1 MSGQYPLRQ
10 WDEPTRTA
18 VGSTPRLTPGSL
30 LGRRYRIVELVGA
43 GAMGLVYR
51 AEDER
56 LGLPVAIKVL
66 RPDLSEDERWLAR
79 FQQELVLARQ
89 VSHPNVVRIHDIGSD
104 RRLLEESELVFLT
117 MDFIPGRSLRDLL
130 AERAHE
136 GRRLSPEEAVEI
148 ARQLALGL
156 GAAHQAGVVHRDL
169 KPGNVLID
177 EGDDRKGRLRVAI
190 TDFGVARSVAS
201 SNLTRTGAVVGTLG
215 YLSPEQARG
224 EAVDGRSDLYALGL
238 LLYEMLTGELPF
250 SGATEAETLAQRLS
264 GAPRKLPWRS
274 GAAVPPQ
281 LAAIVQKLL
290 ARDPADR
297 YAQAAEVAAD
307 LDRYGAARPRRP
319 FFRAW
324 SGPRGRWLGLAAGL
338 LALGAAV
345 ALGLA
350 WKSRQA
356 PPPPLPAVTVRH
368 AVALLPLADETGRPE
383 LAWVASGIPEMLAA
397 SLAESPDLRV
407 LDSHQVF
414 RTVEDLKLP
423 HGPLPDDEARR
434 LAGLLD
440 ADRLIAGR
448 VRTAGGQL
456 RIDLTLLA
464 TEPPGL
470 PAATFHA
477 EAKVDESFQLVEK
490 LGTILREKLAV
501 EELDPQMPEPAASRS
516 APALADYAKGVAS
529 LLRGDAQAAVPAL
542 ERAVKADPG
551 YTAAWVRLAQAQEA
565 LGRGAAAKDAARRA
579 VETLGPV
586 ESRAGYEARAI
597 EARLLGHPERA
608 QQILSQLLIRYP
620 DDLGARI
627 ELAVAYGE
635 QGSLDR
641 ALAELT
647 KVVGLA
653 PHHPRAWF
661 LLGKYSIYA
670 RNPQRAVEEY
680 LVKALV
686 VQNELGSEPGQAEVL
701 NAFGNAY
708 RDLSKLTQAADY
720 YARAGEIW
728 HRLGHERGY
737 AITLRNR
744 ALLHVQ
750 RGEYEAAEEQLQA
763 ALRLLQQLGD
773 QPALAEL
780 YNTFGALA
788 EQRGRY
794 EEMLDYYRQAL
805 RIRRDLGN
813 DLDLIE
819 SFGNIAFTS
828 YLLGRYD
835 DALVFWQQGLDLAR
849 KSADSHGV
857 VTCTQNLGQLHLAR
871 GDWDKASASFLTALR
886 SARQLKMQ
894 DAVAVSLG
902 HLGRLAQYQGR
913 PAAALAS
920 YAEALKILSGGDPRG
935 QAEFTLGEA
944 ETQLEL
950 GRLDAAD
957 ERLRA
962 AGAILR
968 EGGNLGQQAELERL
982 RGEVLLARGDRAA
995 AGAAFRRA
1003 VSAAR
1008 ESGGVVELLAAR
1020 LSAAQ
1025 LTSLAELEK
1034 LRAEADTLGNARLR
1048 LQASEL
1054 VARAALVTGD
1064 PARARQAARAGLEQ
1078 ATASGGHAGAYR
1090 LHGLLAAALER
1101 SGETAEAAIE
1111 RRHVA
1116 EEIARVGRD
1125 LPPELRKSFL
1135 QITEVWNGRDPDR
1148 DGRTGSTGF

>member
-1 MSGQYPLRQ
+1 MSGQYPLRR

-18 VGSTPRLTPGSL
+18 VGSTPRLMPGSL

-56 LGLPVAIKVL
+56 LRLPVAVKVL
-66 RPDLSEDERWLAR
+66 RPDLSEDESWLAR

-89 VSHPNVVRIHDIGSD
+89 VSHPNVVRIHDIGTD
-104 RRLLEESELVFLT
+104 RRHQESELVFLT

-130 AERAHE
+130 AERAHD
-136 GRRLSPEEAVEI
+136 GRRLTPEEAVEI

-177 EGDDRKGRLRVAI
+177 EGGGGKRLRAAI
-190 TDFGVARSVAS
+190 TDFGVARSLAS

-274 GAAVPPQ
+274 GVAVPPR

-297 YAQAAEVAAD
+297 YAQAAEVVAD

-319 FFRAW
+319 FVRAW
-324 SGPRGRWLGLAAGL
+324 SGSRGRWLGPAAGL
-338 LALGAAV
+338 LVLGSAI

-350 WKSRQA
+350 WKNRRT
-356 PPPPLPAVTVRH
+356 PPPPPPVVAVRH

-397 SLAESPDLRV
+397 SLAESPELRV

-414 RTVEDLKLP
+414 RTVEDLQLAR
-423 HGPLPDDEARR
+423 GPLPDDEARR

-456 RIDLTLLA
+456 RIDLTLLV

-470 PAATFHA
+470 PPATFHA

-490 LGTILREKLAV
+490 LGDILREKLAV
-501 EELDPQMPEPAASRS
+501 EESDPQLPEPAASRS
-516 APALADYAKGVAS
+516 GPALADYAKGVAG
-529 LLRGDAQAAVPAL
+529 LLRGDALAAVPAL
-542 ERAVKADPG
+542 ERAVGADPG
-551 YTAAWVRLAQAQEA
+551 YTAAWVRLAQAREA

-586 ESRAGYEARAI
+586 DSRAGYEARAI
-597 EARLLGHPERA
+597 EARLLGHPDKA
-608 QQILSQLLIRYP
+608 QEILSRLLARYP
-620 DDLGARI
+620 DDIEARI
-627 ELAVAYGE
+627 ELAEAYGQ

-647 KVVGLA
+647 KVVRLA

-661 LLGKYSIYA
+661 LLGKHSINA

-680 LVKALV
+680 LVRALV
-686 VQNELGSEPGQAEVL
+686 IQNQLGSVPGRAEVM
-701 NAFGNAY
+701 NAFGVAY
-708 RDLSKLTQAADY
+708 GDLGKIEQALDSY
-720 YARAGEIW
+720 QQAGEIW
-728 HRLGHERGY
+728 HRIGDERGY
-737 AITLRNR
+737 ATTLRNR
-744 ALLHVQ
+744 ALLQVQ
-750 RGEYEAAEEQLQA
+750 LGEYAAAEKKLQT
-763 ALRLLQQLGD
+763 ALALLQKLGD
-773 QPALAEL
+773 QPGLAAI
-780 YNTFGALA
+780 YNTFGVLA

-794 EEMLDYYRQAL
+794 PEMLDYYRQAL
-805 RIRRDLGN
+805 RVRRDLGN
-813 DLDLIE
+813 DLDLTE
-819 SFGNIAFTS
+819 SFGNVAYAS

-835 DALVFWQQGLDLAR
+835 DALAFWQQGLGLAR
-849 KSADSHGV
+849 KSADPHGI
-857 VTCTQNLGQLHLAR
+857 VTCTQNLGQLYLAR
-871 GDWDKASASFLTALR
+871 GDWEKAADSLLTALR
-886 SARQLKMQ
+886 SARELQMQ

-935 QAEFTLGEA
+935 QAEFILGEA

-957 ERLRA
+957 ERLGA
-962 AGAILR
+962 AAAILK
-968 EGGNLGQQAELERL
+968 GGENLGQQAELERL
-982 RGEVLLARGDRAA
+982 RGEVLLARGGRAA
-995 AGAAFRRA
+995 AGAAFLRA
-1003 VSAAR
+1003 VAAAR
-1008 ESGGVVELLAAR
+1008 ESHGVVELLAAR

-1034 LRAEADTLGNARLR
+1034 LRAEADALGNARLR
-1048 LQASEL
+1048 LQAAEL
-1054 VARAALVTGD
+1054 VARAALATGD
-1064 PARARQAARAGLEQ
+1064 AARARQAARAGLEQ

-1090 LHGLLAAALER
+1090 LHGLLATALER

-1125 LPPELRKSFL
+1125 LPPELRKSFA
-1135 QITEVWNGRDPDR
+1135 QITEVWNGTDPDR
-1148 DGRTGSTGF
+1148 DGRTGPPGL